1 MWTLLDAIASEL
13 SDNARNDYLTALNEA
28 RDRRPRL
35 DRQELQNRT
44 DDSNDDYDTVSDTET
59 DTMEHLGDLLTN
71 LNPEF
76 RRKGILTLAYVLD
89 NLPVDF
95 LGPDDLQYLVTF
107 FCDRLKDHHTVI
119 PATLQ
124 GIRAIVKMD
133 LPPNSSIFIS
143 TTLFQHVQ
151 CQQQAVGD
159 RFNLYTILFTLM
171 DKYVK
176 ELLSVTPDFVF
187 GVISAIDGERDPRNL
202 MFLFTMLPFFIKTF
216 PLGHLTEEMFEVIS
230 CYYPVDFRSITSIS
244 VPQQCSMPPER
255 QIVYIQATELYVMS
269 FPFKTDPSSVTR
281 EDLASELENCLTAIP
296 DFSELCLPLL
306 MEKLDSSL
314 RIAKLDSLRLLRAAC
329 NNFTAS
335 ALGQHYMELFR
346 LMQSE
351 LLPGSDRELK
361 DASLLAL
368 SALVRLFSMSALD
381 KHEANWLPDLLAAV
395 YRLAESGLCDVE
407 LIMFSPATSVL
418 LEVTRASPAA
428 CQVLVSKCN
437 LRGLTR
443 FGCSW
448 DCARVRNLLPQDHGS
463 HQTPTCSSGRNV
475 CEPDNKSH
483 SHSLGGKT
491 LKLYILWQD
500 VFPVFLDAS
509 NQPNEDLR
517 RESLKGLT
525 GMAGTLT
532 DESRAQ
538 LLSRLCGCITQ
549 EIVSS
554 VRYEGVSCL
563 KALAQLYP
571 DQVFKALKDAD
582 ITPHFDI
589 VDKEDQ
595 RKDEQ
600 YPCLDEVQRRLECFC
615 HLTLVLAPDTPS
627 EVHLYL
633 HKECDAVLTL
643 ITSWIAGVSPDNIH
657 QMTFRDKAL
666 IEAAADVIRAIVAVL
681 DVNEQN
687 TLLEKFVPIFIGADP
702 QSTLLDRGK
711 TKFQPLEVKSPPQYS
726 HTERGGTTL
735 VEDHPSVFVARVA
748 GREVGY
754 VAWKMDPGALQC
766 DIILKLNLPYLC
778 RVFLLQ
784 GVMTGLHHKADIPHK
799 DTLLDKLLEL
809 SVHTCDQFVHTAAVS
824 ILACSLNKMTCDILT
839 MKIFSESLTVL
850 SSPQYFVQNKL
861 FALNLLAQMV
871 KALLLS
877 GHPSL
882 EPFLKLLVS
891 NLDHKEVGEQAA
903 TSFKM
908 LLQEDK
914 YLRQENHCNI
924 KLFYRQRF
932 FYTAVKVLSCNDNL
946 ENHSNYLAAWAYL
959 IQGTPHFVIS
969 SDLEKILP
977 RLLSLIQQNSPA
989 LLSAV
994 EILQDLLRTKHS
1006 GLEPQLQTLWYK
1018 SYRSV
1023 WTIPRGWYDKQLWVL
1038 GHAGFWLV
1046 LRENQLL
1053 HESTTTTTRHSVIS
1067 TAQHQ
1072 TLVNLFGT
1080 VSSLK

>member
-1 MWTLLDAIASEL
+1 MIHISEHSYKLVTL
-13 SDNARNDYLTALNEA
+13 
-28 RDRRPRL
+28 
-35 DRQELQNRT
+35 
-44 DDSNDDYDTVSDTET
+44 V
-59 DTMEHLGDLLTN
+59 EHLGDLLTN

-216 PLGHLTEEMFEVIS
+216 PLGHLTEEMFE
-230 CYYPVDFRSITSIS
+230 
-244 VPQQCSMPPER
+244 
-255 QIVYIQATELYVMS
+255 
-269 FPFKTDPSSVTR
+269 FKTDPSSVTR

-381 KHEANWLPDLLAAV
+381 KHEANWLPDLLAAKMLRSCLV
-395 YRLAESGLCDVE
+395 AESGLCDVE

-428 CQVLVSKCN
+428 CRVLVSKSTD
-437 LRGLTR
+437 LWIRSLYLGLYSTVIPVLVAQYNFKKGDR
-443 FGCSW
+443 ERSI
-448 DCARVRNLLPQDHGS
+448 LLQTLGSFHTVCQEHG
-463 HQTPTCSSGRNV
+463 
-475 CEPDNKSH
+475 D
-483 SHSLGGKT
+483 SLSKI
-491 LKLYILWQD
+491 YILWQD

-509 NQPNEDLR
+509 YQPNEDLR

-595 RKDEQ
+595 RKDKQ
-600 YPCLDEVQRRLECFC
+600 YPCVDEVQRRLECFC
-615 HLTLVLAPDTPS
+615 HLSTREPFMSYVLPQVLEQITKPQSATCCSVSLHCLRTLVLAPDTPS

-666 IEAAADVIRAIVAVL
+666 IEAAADYKVAIQAIIFS
-681 DVNEQN
+681 EQN
-687 TLLEKFVPIFIGADP
+687 TLLEKFVPIFIGDDP
-702 QSTLLDRGK
+702 QSTMLDRGK

-726 HTERGGTTL
+726 HT
-735 VEDHPSVFVARVA
+735 
-748 GREVGY
+748 
-754 VAWKMDPGALQC
+754 
-766 DIILKLNLPYLC
+766 
-778 RVFLLQ
+778 VFLLQ

-809 SVHTCDQFVHTAAVS
+809 SVHTCDQFVHNAAVS
-824 ILACSLNKMTCDILT
+824 ILACSLNKMPWHSLPLSPVS
-839 MKIFSESLTVL
+839 IFSESLTVL

-1006 GLEPQLQTLWYK
+1006 GLEPQLQTLLLCFLELASLPNNMNRKFHDRGDVDYK
-1018 SYRSV
+1018 FDSPETRFKVQVFVATLDLLLPELRNLAEMAELSV
-1023 WTIPRGWYDKQLWVL
+1023 LFSPLLNTPDDVDTSAIASRAEAFK
-1038 GHAGFWLV
+1038 AGYPQDLQKRRV
-1046 LRENQLL
+1046 HRRN
-1053 HESTTTTTRHSVIS
+1053 
-1067 TAQHQ
+1067 
-1072 TLVNLFGT
+1072 
-1080 VSSLK
+1080 

>member
-1 MWTLLDAIASEL
+1 MHLHEGRVENHLGKITSSSPDRDSNLDLPAVGSLAHHETSLLAYYATEV
-13 SDNARNDYLTALNEA
+13 NDLEVEA
-28 RDRRPRL
+28 F
-35 DRQELQNRT
+35 QELLKAEEYSWT
-44 DDSNDDYDTVSDTET
+44 ITSEIDISEHSYKLLTLV
-59 DTMEHLGDLLTN
+59 EHLGDLLTN
-71 LNPEF
+71 LNPEL
-76 RRKGILTLAYVLD
+76 RRKGILTLAHVLD

-124 GIRAIVKMD
+124 GIRATVKMD
-133 LPPNSSIFIS
+133 LPPNSSILIS
-143 TTLFQHVQ
+143 TALFQHVQ

-171 DKYVK
+171 DKYMK

-202 MFLFTMLPFFIKTF
+202 MFLFTMLPSFIKNF

-230 CYYPVDFRSITSIS
+230 CYYPVDFRS
-244 VPQQCSMPPER
+244 
-255 QIVYIQATELYVMS
+255 
-269 FPFKTDPSSVTR
+269 FKTDPSAVTR
-281 EDLASELENCLTAIP
+281 EDLAAELENCLTAIP

-346 LMQSE
+346 LMQLE

-368 SALVRLFSMSALD
+368 SALVRLFSSSALD
-381 KHEANWLPDLLAAV
+381 KHEAKWLPDLLAAV

-428 CQVLVSKCN
+428 CQILVSKVIPVLVAQYN
-437 LRGLTR
+437 LKKGDRER
-443 FGCSW
+443 FI
-448 DCARVRNLLPQDHGS
+448 LLQTLGSFHTVCREHG
-463 HQTPTCSSGRNV
+463 
-475 CEPDNKSH
+475 D
-483 SHSLGGKT
+483 SLSKIH
-491 LKLYILWQD
+491 ILRRD

-509 NQPNEDLR
+509 NQPSEDLR

-532 DESRAQ
+532 DESQAQ
-538 LLSRLCGCITQ
+538 LLSRLCDCITQ
-549 EIVSS
+549 EIVPS

-563 KALAQLYP
+563 KALTQLYP
-571 DQVFKALKDAD
+571 DKVFKALKDAD

-600 YPCLDEVQRRLECFC
+600 YPCIDEVQRRLECFC
-615 HLTLVLAPDTPS
+615 HLSTREPFMSYVLPQVLEQITQPQSATCCSVSLHCLRTLVLAQDTPS

-633 HKECDAVLTL
+633 HKECDAVSTL
-643 ITSWIAGVSPDNIH
+643 ISSWIAGVSPDNIH

-666 IEAAADVIRAIVAVL
+666 IEAAADIIRAI
-681 DVNEQN
+681 N
-687 TLLEKFVPIFIGADP
+687 TLLEKFVPIFIGVDP
-702 QSTLLDRGK
+702 QSTMLDREK

-726 HTERGGTTL
+726 HT
-735 VEDHPSVFVARVA
+735 
-748 GREVGY
+748 
-754 VAWKMDPGALQC
+754 
-766 DIILKLNLPYLC
+766 
-778 RVFLLQ
+778 VFLLQ

-799 DTLLDKLLEL
+799 DKLLDKLLEL
-809 SVHTCDQFVHTAAVS
+809 SVHTCDQFVHNAALANALVVLSPTAEDGEIEVRIS
-824 ILACSLNKMTCDILT
+824 LANALV
-839 MKIFSESLTVL
+839 VL
-850 SSPQYFVQNKL
+850 SSTAKDGEIEIRISVGL
-861 FALNLLAQMV
+861 F
-871 KALLLS
+871 
-877 GHPSL
+877 H
-882 EPFLKLLVS
+882 
-891 NLDHKEVGEQAA
+891 
-903 TSFKM
+903 
-908 LLQEDK
+908 
-914 YLRQENHCNI
+914 
-924 KLFYRQRF
+924 RQRF

-1006 GLEPQLQTLWYK
+1006 GLEPQLQTLLLCFLELA
-1018 SYRSV
+1018 SLPDNMVDDAYRHFHSKGDSDSFHLKIRHDINMFMLCISSCEYSHTSAIPIKEWFV
-1023 WTIPRGWYDKQLWVL
+1023 GTIYIVPSKNEV
-1038 GHAGFWLV
+1038 
-1046 LRENQLL
+1046 
-1053 HESTTTTTRHSVIS
+1053 
-1067 TAQHQ
+1067 
-1072 TLVNLFGT
+1072 
-1080 VSSLK
+1080 